1 MPLFLI
7 ETSPMTDG
15 QRDDLYHLSA
25 RRFPE
30 VAIERGFARHDAG
43 QEVWLCRAPSR
54 ERLARWAAAA
64 ALPLHVVRHVDPV
77 PLRKQT
83 KEPNHDRSR

>member
-7 ETSPMTDG
+7 ETAPMTDG
-15 QRDDLYHLSA
+15 QRDELYRLSA

-30 VAIERGFARHDAG
+30 VALEHGYSRHDCDG
-43 QEVWLCRAPSR
+43 REFWLCRAPSR
-54 ERLARWAAAA
+54 DRLSRWAAAA

-77 PLRKQT
+77 KRRK
-83 KEPNHDRSR
+83 EHDHDRSR